1 MRTKPCLTSAD
12 GHKMM
17 AACKAEAEKNNW
29 KVSIAIVDDAGA
41 LLLLERMDGAGPTT
55 PEVAHGKART
65 AALTKQPSK
74 VWEERVKERPA
85 FLNFPAGLAI
95 WGGFRS
101 CTPAANRNRGSAA
114 TGCVAMVAAE
124 EYDHYAS
131 CLIQF
136 PRKFFKKSSE
146 HSAGR
151 RRVCR
156 ARMPSAS

>member
-1 MRTKPCLTSAD
+1 MRSKPCLTSAD

-29 KVSIAIVDDAGA
+29 RVSIAIVDDAGA

-95 WGGFRS
+95 WGGV
-101 CTPAANRNRGSAA
+101 PIMYRNECVGAIGVSGVQSQEDEKVALAGASAL
-114 TGCVAMVAAE
+114 E
-124 EYDHYAS
+124 
-131 CLIQF
+131 
-136 PRKFFKKSSE
+136 
-146 HSAGR
+146 
-151 RRVCR
+151 
-156 ARMPSAS
+156 